1 MCIAGDCGSHGL
13 AGGEEGKE
21 RETDVLESLPN
32 RVVDQV
38 PSCLHNPL
46 IERKRKKERKKE
58 RVALC
63 VMEGFNAYI
72 CPSSQMG
79 GNHCKKRRK

>member
-1 MCIAGDCGSHGL
+1 MNICMHVLYMYMCIAGDCGSHGL

-46 IERKRKKERKKE
+46 IERKRKKERKSGAV
-58 RVALC
+58 RNG
-63 VMEGFNAYI
+63 GF
-72 CPSSQMG
+72 
-79 GNHCKKRRK
+79 